1 MPLICWWSVFQQDNS
16 HTRPWLC
23 HECVFV
29 LLGRTNSRLECA
41 CARSDIPYICEKM
54 CRKVSPGWDLSNLP
68 LLSWIM
74 DVSVK
79 HFYPFQDSKCSALL
93 SGLVLGL
100 EMNICLQTPKWE
112 IGSAVLLSQQWPGFL
127 CHSEF
132 FKCAV
137 FTMLIIQ
144 KQGCV
149 IAMLY
154 SHGFTV
160 FSFFHSMDLHG
171 YFALLTKASKVQQTQ
186 ATVPQSQTNNTKAA
200 NHTISFSTAKR
211 GNTRGMQPCQTFVDS
226 CLLYDCS
233 SVCNDLMLQ
242 DSLIVTPW
250 ISSGAS
256 DCSDID

>member
-1 MPLICWWSVFQQDNS
+1 M
-16 HTRPWLC
+16 LC
-23 HECVFV
+23 C
-29 LLGRTNSRLECA
+29 C
-41 CARSDIPYICEKM
+41 
-54 CRKVSPGWDLSNLP
+54 LSNDQA
-68 LLSWIM
+68 SSAIASFS
-74 DVSVK
+74 SVQ
-79 HFYPFQDSKCSALL
+79 F
-93 SGLVLGL
+93 
-100 EMNICLQTPKWE
+100 
-112 IGSAVLLSQQWPGFL
+112 
-127 CHSEF
+127 SE
-132 FKCAV
+132 V
-137 FTMLIIQ
+137 TMLVTQ
-144 KQGCV
+144 KQGGV

-154 SHGFTV
+154 LPFIYLFTV